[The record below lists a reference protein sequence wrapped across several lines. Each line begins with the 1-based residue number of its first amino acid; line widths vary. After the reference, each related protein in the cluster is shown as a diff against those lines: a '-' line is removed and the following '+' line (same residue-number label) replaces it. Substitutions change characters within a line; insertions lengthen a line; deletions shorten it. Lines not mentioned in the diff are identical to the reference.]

1 MGLIELIFHIK
12 NGFFCPECGEEIV
25 IDDWETEIICP
36 ICGDELWK

>member
-1 MGLIELIFHIK
+1 MEVVV
-12 NGFFCPECGEEIV
+12 CPECGEEIV